1 VLISAVQGSG
11 AASPLLGQTV
21 TVEAI
26 VVGDFQGGGALQGFF
41 LQEQDADADGDAM
54 TSEGIFVFDGSAP
67 AADVAA
73 GDLVRVTGT
82 VAEFLGKTQLSGVT
96 VEVVSGGN
104 ALPTAAEITFPV
116 ASLAES
122 GGQLTAD
129 LEMYEGMLV
138 TVPQELTV
146 GDVFNLGR
154 FGEIDLNALGTIP
167 TYTQINLPD
176 VDGYRT
182 HIEEAAKNAIV
193 LDDGRSSQNP
203 DTLPFEIAG
212 EPGNIAGQLDA
223 GDELGSGDTV
233 SGLTGV
239 LDFAFDQYRIQPTET
254 PEFVNANPREHE
266 APEVGGTLK
275 VATFNVLN
283 YFTTLGDEGLTS
295 GPTGMDPRGADNAI
309 EFVRQTDKLIAALSE
324 IHADV
329 FSLLE
334 IENEFGDQN
343 GDGEFAIATLVAEL
357 NDATGA
363 SYLWVDPGTP
373 YIGGDAISVGMIYN
387 SQTVRIADGTS
398 VEFLS
403 DVDLAGLGLD
413 FGNPVFEG
421 EGTSRSPLAATFE
434 QISTGEEFTVAVNHF
449 TSKGS
454 ISPFG
459 DNVDA
464 GDGAGNNN
472 EARLQAAM
480 ALDAWLD
487 TNPTGSHDPDVL
499 ITGDLN
505 SYAMEDPV
513 QFLIAQGYVNLEAVF
528 AGAGAYS

>member
-1 VLISAVQGSG
+1 
-11 AASPLLGQTV
+11 V
-21 TVEAI
+21 T
-26 VVGDFQGGGALQGFF
+26 
-41 LQEQDADADGDAM
+41 
-54 TSEGIFVFDGSAP
+54 
-67 AADVAA
+67 
-73 GDLVRVTGT
+73 
-82 VAEFLGKTQLSGVT
+82 
-96 VEVVSGGN
+96 
-104 ALPTAAEITFPV
+104 
-116 ASLAES
+116 
-122 GGQLTAD
+122 
-129 LEMYEGMLV
+129 
-138 TVPQELTV
+138 
-146 GDVFNLGR
+146 
-154 FGEIDLNALGTIP
+154 
-167 TYTQINLPD
+167 
-176 VDGYRT
+176 
-182 HIEEAAKNAIV
+182 
-193 LDDGRSSQNP
+193 
-203 DTLPFEIAG
+203 
-212 EPGNIAGQLDA
+212 
-223 GDELGSGDTV
+223 
-233 SGLTGV
+233 GLTGIM
-239 LDFAFDQYRIQPTET
+239 DFAFNQYRIQATET
-254 PEFVNANPREHE
+254 PEFVNANPREQE
-266 APEVGGTLK
+266 APQVGGTLK

-295 GPTGMDPRGADNAI
+295 GPDGLEPRGADDTF
-309 EFVRQTDKLIAALSE
+309 EFGRQTAKLIAAMGE

-363 SYLWVDPGTP
+363 SYMWVDPGTP

-387 SQTVRIADGTS
+387 SQTVQIADGTS
-398 VEFLS
+398 IDFLT
-403 DVDLAGLGLD
+403 DDDLAGLGLD

-449 TSKGS
+449 KSKGS

-472 EARLQAAM
+472 EARLQAAI

-513 QFLIAQGYVNLEAVF
+513 QYLIGQGYVNTVLSYG
-528 AGAGAYS
+528 GADAYSYGFPLGGASQVQGFGTLDYALASSSLFEQVTGAEVWNINADEPSILDYNDDFKNPDQIESFYAPDQFRSSDHDPVLVGFDLQSRELVLGRPGSGPIHGTDADEILDGQGGRSDSARGGGGSDIFFFTDVQGQRDALTILDYTPGEDLVDLNGNDLVDYRVMGANLRLILDGDDGDYILVRGINDIDDIHFVDDLLTA